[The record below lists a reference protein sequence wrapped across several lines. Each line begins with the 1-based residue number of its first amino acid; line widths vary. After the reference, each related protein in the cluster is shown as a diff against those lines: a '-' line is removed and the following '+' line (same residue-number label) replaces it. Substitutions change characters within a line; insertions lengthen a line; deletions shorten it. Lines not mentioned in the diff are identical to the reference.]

1 MKKFEEIRRYEPY
14 RRYEKL
20 KIYVFSTDEVFE
32 CFDEFFN
39 TEYFQERFYSNLDCS
54 YSASDVINLS
64 PDAKDEVYQTTADNT
79 IDDLVGCQDILII
92 KEQDILITKEFEGR

>member
-1 MKKFEEIRRYEPY
+1 MKKFETLNNYEPY

-20 KIYVFSTDEVFE
+20 KIYVLTTNEVYD
-32 CFDEFFN
+32 CFDDFFN

-64 PDAKDEVYQTTADNT
+64 PDAKDEIFLTTADNT

-92 KEQDILITKEFEGR
+92 KELEGR

>member
-54 YSASDVINLS
+54 YSASGVINLS
-64 PDAKDEVYQTTADNT
+64 PDAKDEIFLTTADNT
-79 IDDLVGCQDILII
+79 IDDLVGCQDILIV
-92 KEQDILITKEFEGR
+92 KELEGR

>member
-1 MKKFEEIRRYEPY
+1 MKKFEELRRYEPY

-20 KIYVFSTDEVFE
+20 KIYVLTTNEVFE

-39 TEYFQERFYSNLDCS
+39 TEYFQERFFSNLDCS

-64 PDAKDEVYQTTADNT
+64 PDAKDEIFLTTADNT

-92 KEQDILITKEFEGR
+92 KELEGR

>member
-1 MKKFEEIRRYEPY
+1 MKKFEEIRRYETY

-20 KIYVFSTDEVFE
+20 KIYVLTTNEVYD

-64 PDAKDEVYQTTADNT
+64 PDAKEEIFLTTADNT
-79 IDDLVGCQDILII
+79 IDDLVGCQDILIV
-92 KEQDILITKEFEGR
+92 KELERR

>member
-1 MKKFEEIRRYEPY
+1 MKKFETLNNYEPY

-20 KIYVFSTDEVFE
+20 KIYVLSTNEVYD
-32 CFDEFFN
+32 CFDDFFN

-64 PDAKDEVYQTTADNT
+64 PDTKDEIFLTTVDNT

-92 KEQDILITKEFEGR
+92 KELERR

>member
-1 MKKFEEIRRYEPY
+1 MKKFETLNNYEAY

-20 KIYVFSTDEVFE
+20 KIYVLTTNEVYD

-64 PDAKDEVYQTTADNT
+64 PDAKDEIFLTTVDNT
-79 IDDLVGCQDILII
+79 IDDLVGCQDILIV
-92 KEQDILITKEFEGR
+92 KEIERR

>member
-14 RRYEKL
+14 CRYEKL
-20 KIYVFSTDEVFE
+20 KIYVLTTNEVYD
-32 CFDEFFN
+32 CFDDFFN

-64 PDAKDEVYQTTADNT
+64 PDAKDEIFLTTADNT
-79 IDDLVGCQDILII
+79 IDDLVGCQDILIV
-92 KEQDILITKEFEGR
+92 KELEGN

>member
-1 MKKFEEIRRYEPY
+1 MKKFETLNNYEPY

-20 KIYVFSTDEVFE
+20 KIYVLTTNEVYD

-64 PDAKDEVYQTTADNT
+64 PDEKDEIFLTTADNT
-79 IDDLVGCQDILII
+79 IDGLVGCQDILII
-92 KEQDILITKEFEGR
+92 KELGGR

>member
-1 MKKFEEIRRYEPY
+1 MKKFETLNNYEPY

-20 KIYVFSTDEVFE
+20 KIYVLTTNEVYD
-32 CFDEFFN
+32 CFDDFFN

-64 PDAKDEVYQTTADNT
+64 PDTKEEIFLATADNT
-79 IDDLVGCQDILII
+79 IDDLVGCQDILIV
-92 KEQDILITKEFEGR
+92 KELERR

>member
-1 MKKFEEIRRYEPY
+1 MKKFEEIRRYETY
-14 RRYEKL
+14 RRYAKL
-20 KIYVFSTDEVFE
+20 KIYVLTTNEVYD

-39 TEYFQERFYSNLDCS
+39 TEYFQERFYSNLDCI

-64 PDAKDEVYQTTADNT
+64 PDAKEEIFLATADNT

-92 KEQDILITKEFEGR
+92 NELEGR

>member
-1 MKKFEEIRRYEPY
+1 MKKFEEIRSYETY

-20 KIYVFSTDEVFE
+20 KIYVLTTNEVYD
-32 CFDEFFN
+32 CFDDFFN

-64 PDAKDEVYQTTADNT
+64 PDAKDEIFLTTADNT
-79 IDDLVGCQDILII
+79 IDDLVGCQDILIV
-92 KEQDILITKEFEGR
+92 KELERR

>member
-20 KIYVFSTDEVFE
+20 KIYVLTTNEVYD
-32 CFDEFFN
+32 CFDDFFN

-64 PDAKDEVYQTTADNT
+64 PDAKEEVYQTTADNT

-92 KEQDILITKEFEGR
+92 KELEGR

>member
-1 MKKFEEIRRYEPY
+1 MKKFEEIRSYEPY
-14 RRYEKL
+14 RSYEKL
-20 KIYVFSTDEVFE
+20 KIYVLTTNEVYD

-64 PDAKDEVYQTTADNT
+64 PDAKDEIFLTTADNT

-92 KEQDILITKEFEGR
+92 KELERR

>member
-1 MKKFEEIRRYEPY
+1 MKKFEEIRRYETY

-20 KIYVFSTDEVFE
+20 KIYVLTTNEVYD
-32 CFDEFFN
+32 CFDDFFN

-64 PDAKDEVYQTTADNT
+64 PDAKDEIFLTTADNT
-79 IDDLVGCQDILII
+79 IDNLVGCQDILIV
-92 KEQDILITKEFEGR
+92 KELEGR

>member
-1 MKKFEEIRRYEPY
+1 MKKFEEIRRYETY

-20 KIYVFSTDEVFE
+20 KIYVLTTNEVYD

-64 PDAKDEVYQTTADNT
+64 PDAKEEIFLTTADNT
-79 IDDLVGCQDILII
+79 IDDLVGCQDILIV
-92 KEQDILITKEFEGR
+92 KELEGR

>member
-1 MKKFEEIRRYEPY
+1 MKKFETLNNYEPY

-20 KIYVFSTDEVFE
+20 KIYVLTTNEVYD
-32 CFDEFFN
+32 CFDDFFN

-64 PDAKDEVYQTTADNT
+64 PDAKEEIFLATADNT
-79 IDDLVGCQDILII
+79 IDDLVGCQDILIV
-92 KEQDILITKEFEGR
+92 KELAGR

>member
-20 KIYVFSTDEVFE
+20 KIYVLTTNEVYD
-32 CFDEFFN
+32 CFDDFFN

-64 PDAKDEVYQTTADNT
+64 PVAKNEIFLTTADNT

-92 KEQDILITKEFEGR
+92 KELEGR

>member
-1 MKKFEEIRRYEPY
+1 MKKFEEIRRYETY

-20 KIYVFSTDEVFE
+20 KIYALTTNEVYD
-32 CFDEFFN
+32 CFDDFFN
-39 TEYFQERFYSNLDCS
+39 TEYFQERFYSNLDCI

-64 PDAKDEVYQTTADNT
+64 PDAKEDIFLATADNT

-92 KEQDILITKEFEGR
+92 KELEGR

>member
-1 MKKFEEIRRYEPY
+1 MKKFEEIRRYEAY

-20 KIYVFSTDEVFE
+20 KIYVFSTNEIFE
-32 CFDEFFN
+32 CFDEIFN

-64 PDAKDEVYQTTADNT
+64 PDAKDEIFLTTADDA
-79 IDDLVGCQDILII
+79 IRDLVGCQDILII
-92 KEQDILITKEFEGR
+92 KELEGR